1 MSDAKKQRHNE
12 INRLC
17 YNRKAQWKKV
27 SKIYLEILLEDKTY
41 KVYKTEE
48 EKKKVMLNCVKNWVE
63 NNREKHNN
71 NTLKFNNKKNRWNS
85 ASETFRKILL

>member
-12 INRLC
+12 INKLY
-17 YNRKAQWKKV
+17 YNRKAQWRKV

-48 EKKKVMLNCVKNWVE
+48 EKKKVMLNCVKNWVN

-71 NTLKFNNKKNRWNS
+71 NVKKYMVGKCKWRSISN
-85 ASETFRKILL
+85 TFRKILL